1 MDDLADE
8 ALADEGDY
16 QNKPAEGEDEIL
28 PPTFPARINVTI
40 EKPNSG
46 ALLVQAVIQDGD
58 LQIEEI
64 SHFKNAE
71 IATAQTAEK
80 DWSRQSFYAGPP
92 AENLDPELLAFWGR
106 YLEERGLNL
115 EFQNMVTDYIAF
127 KEQKEYVRWLDSEFT
142 RAASTHGIYADLCYR
157 RPQVR
162 CCLNDSW
169 NLNLSLAS
177 SPRGIVTH
185 YVNFRGG
192 TFQSSYSVLL
202 SRFPVIARLVNRSA
216 LALPAHTV
224 RTCTNNFLS
233 YMNNR
238 HLEVIVEFLIELSD
252 LLLFTR
258 SLTFQVIPSMLVF
271 LESPAVVSEVLDA
284 NSGKITVLK
293 RT

>member
-1 MDDLADE
+1 MDELADD

-40 EKPNSG
+40 EKPSSG

-71 IATAQTAEK
+71 IANAQTAEK

-142 RAASTHGIYADLCYR
+142 CSNFTGVKYANLSCR

-169 NLNLSLAS
+169 NLYLSFS
-177 SPRGIVTH
+177 TSPCGPVTNR
-185 YVNFRGG
+185 VNFCGG
-192 TFQSSYSVLL
+192 TIQPSYHVLL
-202 SRFPVIARLVNRSA
+202 SPFSVIACLVNRSA
-216 LALPAHTV
+216 LALLAHTV
-224 RTCTNNFLS
+224 RTCTNNFSS

-238 HLEVIVEFLIELSD
+238 PCEVI
-252 LLLFTR
+252 R
-258 SLTFQVIPSMLVF
+258 RIPH
-271 LESPAVVSEVLDA
+271 
-284 NSGKITVLK
+284 
-293 RT
+293 

>member
-8 ALADEGDY
+8 ALADEGY
-16 QNKPAEGEDEIL
+16 QNKPAESEDEIL

-71 IATAQTAEK
+71 IANAQTAEK
-80 DWSRQSFYAGPP
+80 DWTRQSLYAGPP

-127 KEQKEYVRWLDSEFT
+127 KEQKEYVRWLESELLAPLAKVEHVLT
-142 RAASTHGIYADLCYR
+142 CLRR

-162 CCLNDSW
+162 CCLNDS
-169 NLNLSLAS
+169 LNLIFPFSIPAC
-177 SPRGIVTH
+177 GIVIQPSIFLG
-185 YVNFRGG
+185 V
-192 TFQSSYSVLL
+192 TFQSAYPVLL
-202 SRFPVIARLVNRSA
+202 SSFSTIAHLVYRSA
-216 LALPAHTV
+216 LVLPAHTV
-224 RTCTNNFLS
+224 RMCTNNFLS

-238 HLEVIVEFLIELSD
+238 LLSPRSKFLRAYSICHS
-252 LLLFTR
+252 LLTYTLKSLIIR
-258 SLTFQVIPSMLVF
+258 SR
-271 LESPAVVSEVLDA
+271 LDSRPCPTTKLA
-284 NSGKITVLK
+284 LLCWIKHRL
-293 RT
+293 RAW

>member
-8 ALADEGDY
+8 ALADEGY

-40 EKPNSG
+40 EKPNNG

-64 SHFKNAE
+64 SHFKNTE
-71 IATAQTAEK
+71 IANAQTAEK
-80 DWSRQSFYAGPP
+80 DWTRQSLYAGPP

-127 KEQKEYVRWLDSEFT
+127 KEQKEYVRWLDSELLAPLAKVEHVLT
-142 RAASTHGIYADLCYR
+142 CLRR

-162 CCLNDSW
+162 CCLNDFW
-169 NLNLSLAS
+169 NLSLSFSIPAC
-177 SPRGIVTH
+177 GIVIQPS
-185 YVNFRGG
+185 NFLGVA
-192 TFQSSYSVLL
+192 FQSAYPVLL
-202 SRFPVIARLVNRSA
+202 SPFSTMARLVYRAA
-216 LALPAHTV
+216 LARPAHIT
-224 RTCTNNFLS
+224 RTCTNNFLP

-238 HLEVIVEFLIELSD
+238 LLKSSAKFSGPTQFAIHYEFALSIH
-252 LLLFTR
+252 
-258 SLTFQVIPSMLVF
+258 S
-271 LESPAVVSEVLDA
+271 
-284 NSGKITVLK
+284 
-293 RT
+293 

>member
-1 MDDLADE
+1 MLSLRALTRSVPRFSRSIARTSLRPTTLAKPAIAQPWKQTIKPAYAAFSTTSVFREPAGEGDVELIAKLDEELKHEKASGQEDAKEQQASIDYTLEAGQWQVKDVEGEQEVILTKTFGNETIRVTFTVADINNLAEDPMDELADD

-40 EKPNSG
+40 EKPSSG

-71 IATAQTAEK
+71 IANAQTAEK

-127 KEQKEYVRWLDSEFT
+127 KEQKEYVRWLDNVRKFV
-142 RAASTHGIYADLCYR
+142 AA
-157 RPQVR
+157 
-162 CCLNDSW
+162 
-169 NLNLSLAS
+169 
-177 SPRGIVTH
+177 
-185 YVNFRGG
+185 
-192 TFQSSYSVLL
+192 
-202 SRFPVIARLVNRSA
+202 
-216 LALPAHTV
+216 
-224 RTCTNNFLS
+224 
-233 YMNNR
+233 
-238 HLEVIVEFLIELSD
+238 
-252 LLLFTR
+252 
-258 SLTFQVIPSMLVF
+258 
-271 LESPAVVSEVLDA
+271 
-284 NSGKITVLK
+284 
-293 RT
+293 

>member
-1 MDDLADE
+1 MLSLRALTRSVPRFSRSVARTSLRPTILAKPAVAQPWKQTIKPAYAAFSTASVFREPAGEGDIELIAKLEEELKHEKASGQEDAKEQQASIDYTLEAGQWQAKDVEGEQEVVLTKTFGNETIRVTFTVADINNLAEDPMDDLADD

-16 QNKPAEGEDEIL
+16 QNKPAESEDEIL

-71 IATAQTAEK
+71 IANAQTAEK

-127 KEQKEYVRWLDSEFT
+127 KEQKEYVRWLDNVRKFV
-142 RAASTHGIYADLCYR
+142 AA
-157 RPQVR
+157 
-162 CCLNDSW
+162 
-169 NLNLSLAS
+169 
-177 SPRGIVTH
+177 
-185 YVNFRGG
+185 
-192 TFQSSYSVLL
+192 
-202 SRFPVIARLVNRSA
+202 
-216 LALPAHTV
+216 
-224 RTCTNNFLS
+224 
-233 YMNNR
+233 
-238 HLEVIVEFLIELSD
+238 
-252 LLLFTR
+252 
-258 SLTFQVIPSMLVF
+258 
-271 LESPAVVSEVLDA
+271 
-284 NSGKITVLK
+284 
-293 RT
+293 

>member
-1 MDDLADE
+1 MLSLRALTRSVPRFSRSVARTSLRPTILAKPAIAQPWKQAIKPAYAAFSTASVFREPAGEGDIELIAKLEEELKHEKASGQEDAKEQQASIDYTLEAGQWQAKDVEGEQEVVLTKTFGNETIRVTFTVADINNLAEDPMDDLADD

-40 EKPNSG
+40 EKPNNG

-71 IATAQTAEK
+71 IANAQTAEK

-127 KEQKEYVRWLDSEFT
+127 KEQKEYVRWLDNVRKFV
-142 RAASTHGIYADLCYR
+142 AA
-157 RPQVR
+157 
-162 CCLNDSW
+162 
-169 NLNLSLAS
+169 
-177 SPRGIVTH
+177 
-185 YVNFRGG
+185 
-192 TFQSSYSVLL
+192 
-202 SRFPVIARLVNRSA
+202 
-216 LALPAHTV
+216 
-224 RTCTNNFLS
+224 
-233 YMNNR
+233 
-238 HLEVIVEFLIELSD
+238 
-252 LLLFTR
+252 
-258 SLTFQVIPSMLVF
+258 
-271 LESPAVVSEVLDA
+271 
-284 NSGKITVLK
+284 
-293 RT
+293 

>member
-1 MDDLADE
+1 MDDLADD

-16 QNKPAEGEDEIL
+16 QSKPAESEDEIL

-40 EKPNSG
+40 EKPDSG

-71 IATAQTAEK
+71 IANAQTAEK

-142 RAASTHGIYADLCYR
+142 CPTAINKISTNPSKR

-162 CCLNDSW
+162 CCLNDPW
-169 NLNLSLAS
+169 NLNLCLTT
-177 SPRGIVTH
+177 SPHGIVAGH
-185 YVNFRGG
+185 VILRGA
-192 TFQSSYSVLL
+192 TFQSAHSVLL
-202 SRFPVIARLVNRSA
+202 SSFPVIARLVNRSA

-224 RTCTNNFLS
+224 RTCTNNLLS
-233 YMNNR
+233 YLNNR
-238 HLEVIVEFLIELSD
+238 PFEVIFRVSFPVHT
-252 LLLFTR
+252 FT
-258 SLTFQVIPSMLVF
+258 LY
-271 LESPAVVSEVLDA
+271 
-284 NSGKITVLK
+284 
-293 RT
+293 

>member
-1 MDDLADE
+1 MDDLADD
-8 ALADEGDY
+8 ALADEGY

-40 EKPNSG
+40 EKPDSG

-64 SHFKNAE
+64 SHFKNAD
-71 IATAQTAEK
+71 IANAQTAEK
-80 DWSRQSFYAGPP
+80 DWSRQSLYAGPP

-127 KEQKEYVRWLDSEFT
+127 KEQKEYVRWLESKLLAPLLNAEHMLIFF
-142 RAASTHGIYADLCYR
+142 RR

-162 CCLNDSW
+162 CCLNDSC
-169 NLNLSLAS
+169 NLIFSLSISAC
-177 SPRGIVTH
+177 GIVTKPS
-185 YVNFRGG
+185 NFRGG
-192 TFQSSYSVLL
+192 TFQSAYTVLL
-202 SRFPVIARLVNRSA
+202 PHFPAIVRLVYRSA

-238 HLEVIVEFLIELSD
+238 PFEVIRRISQ
-252 LLLFTR
+252 R
-258 SLTFQVIPSMLVF
+258 PIQ
-271 LESPAVVSEVLDA
+271 
-284 NSGKITVLK
+284 SGILY
-293 RT
+293 